1 MRKIVSS
8 TGLAE
13 RDVSKVK
20 EQLEKKSRSRKLIL
34 WLSQEQHEDIKA
46 WWGPYAKARKI
57 PRNALFFIQ
66 DYKRSYPYGKL
77 LGQVLQICEK
87 IKTLKHT
94 KTFLQVGWR

>member
-34 WLSQEQHEDIKA
+34 WLSQEQHEVSSVV
-46 WWGPYAKARKI
+46 GPYAKARKI